1 MAKVITIASQKGGVG
16 KSTTCVN
23 LGIGL
28 AREGKRVLLIDADA
42 QGSMTACL
50 EIGEPDELD
59 VTLVSLMEKVVNDE
73 PWELDEGIL
82 HHEEGVDF
90 LPANIELAGMET
102 TLVNMMS
109 RETILRQYID
119 RVRERYDFIL
129 LDTLCGYPHKV
140 SNAE

>member
-28 AREGKRVLLIDADA
+28 TRKGKSVLLIDADA

-50 EIGEPDELD
+50 GIVEPDELD
-59 VTLVSLMEKVVNDE
+59 VTLVNLMEKVVNDD
-73 PWELDEGIL
+73 PWEPGEGIL

-102 TLVNMMS
+102 TLVNMMG

-119 RVRERYDFIL
+119 KVRERYDFIL
-129 LDTLCGYPHKV
+129 LDTLCG
-140 SNAE
+140 

>member
-50 EIGEPDELD
+50 GIGEPDELD

-129 LDTLCGYPHKV
+129 LDTLCGYPHKQ

>member
-1 MAKVITIASQKGGVG
+1 M
-16 KSTTCVN
+16 N

-50 EIGEPDELD
+50 GIAEPDELD
-59 VTLVSLMEKVVNDE
+59 VTLVNLMEKVVNDE

-129 LDTLCGYPHKV
+129 LDTLCGYPHKE

>member
-50 EIGEPDELD
+50 GIGEPDELD
-59 VTLVSLMEKVVNDE
+59 VTLVNLMEKVVNDE
-73 PWELDEGIL
+73 PWEIDEGIL

-102 TLVNMMS
+102 TLVN
-109 RETILRQYID
+109 TIRRHQGIN
-119 RVRERYDFIL
+119 
-129 LDTLCGYPHKV
+129 GYHP
-140 SNAE
+140 